1 MLKNILLNIIV
12 LLLKSIKCV
21 VHIILKSIKCVM
33 HKSEFIPCKA
43 DALDSKF
50 RKKTK
55 KIAQKTLQGT
65 VNLYKCA
72 VPSTTSLQ

>member
-1 MLKNILLNIIV
+1 
-12 LLLKSIKCV
+12 
-21 VHIILKSIKCVM
+21 M